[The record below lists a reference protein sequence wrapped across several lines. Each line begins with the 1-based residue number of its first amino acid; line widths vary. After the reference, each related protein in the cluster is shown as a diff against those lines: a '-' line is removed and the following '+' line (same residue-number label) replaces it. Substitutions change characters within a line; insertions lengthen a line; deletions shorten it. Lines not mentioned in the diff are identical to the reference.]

1 MARTALYR
9 DPRPPPVARA
19 VVELERNALGLRMP
33 DGRMRWHALD
43 GTVALTTDAAFQRRF
58 VRMLTLER
66 GGERSVVITPPEQG
80 AVAPGVARVPEAPA
94 SAAIVDGQEWDA
106 LVDWLMSGGRL
117 TACSVAELARLAA
130 ISTPQFAVLIGQV
143 AAQRALDLL
152 WTAAGPLR
160 CGLDLQGALQPLRD
174 AARRSPR
181 AAEALVAALT
191 HVAALRRRR

>member
-80 AVAPGVARVPEAPA
+80 AVAPGVVRVPEAPA
-94 SAAIVDGQEWDA
+94 SAAIVDSQEWDA